1 MHFSLKKM
9 VLRPLKITGII
20 IGSLLLLMF
29 LIPYLFPQ
37 AVNRKIDQ
45 WANENI
51 NGNISFSGTGLSF
64 FKKFPALTLTM
75 YNVTVKGSAPFDQDT
90 LIAAK
95 EISLGIDLSSVLK
108 SKITINKVFL
118 SNAFINIQADS
129 AGHANYNIYKQHAQ
143 TTTNATDTSGA
154 SLGINKIIVEN
165 SRLIYNDQSIPIT
178 INARGF
184 NYTGSG
190 DLSKDIFLLNTHTDI
205 QSLDLYYGH
214 VPYILSKKINADLI
228 TEVNTRSLAFVFQKN
243 DLYINQLPVAF
254 NGSFGFLKDG
264 YDMDFHIDSKEND
277 LDEIVSALPADYQK
291 LLDKTDINGTGDVQ
305 IALTGKYVVKDSLMP
320 DLVMNVKVRNG
331 YVDNDRSPAP
341 VRNLYVDMNARLP
354 HLNMDS
360 LAVNVDS
367 LYFNLGNGYFNS
379 SFKLKGVSNPYI
391 FARVNSEIDLEKWDR
406 ALGLKPF
413 HMKGIYSL
421 HLLADG
427 VYAKSIVHSGLRK
440 TDTIISSI
448 PKFSL
453 RSSFR
458 KGYLKYTALPEA
470 VNDISFNLTAGCPDH
485 DYKHATLSIDSL
497 HATALN
503 NYIKGYC
510 RVENMANFPVDALL
524 QAHIH
529 LADIKQFIPLPKGF
543 ALAGDLD
550 AHVQAKGKYVPAKK
564 QYPVLL
570 AGIQLKDGSVQTKY
584 YPHPIEQIQVSST
597 ISDQTGSLKGLN
609 VSIKPISFTFEEEP
623 FLLKAELHDLT
634 DLAYKVHM
642 KGVLNLGNIYQVFA
656 IKGYNVSGTIAAD
669 LHLKGKQSDIDAGR
683 YDQLSN
689 HGVFRMNNVS
699 CTTELYPRPFLIS
712 HGSLSFD
719 QDKIKLDTLA
729 IRYGRSSFILNG
741 AVSNVINY
749 ALKPGAGLKGNMN
762 LSSDMLNV
770 NDFMVF
776 SDTSKAATTS
786 TTATSPSGVVLIP
799 GNLDLAFTA
808 NIKNVVYNDI
818 VIKNAKGNM
827 TISKDTLRLKET
839 GFDIIGAPVSMD
851 ATYTA
856 INTKNAHFDY
866 HINAQDFDINK
877 AYRNIKLFH
886 DIVSSAQH
894 AQGLVSLDYKL
905 SGKLDEH
912 MAPVY
917 TSLKG
922 GGTLSAKKIG
932 MYGMKLFNAMGK
944 AAGQDSLG
952 GNSEVSKVAIKSTIA
967 NNLLTIERT
976 KMRIA
981 GFRVRFEGQVSFSKA
996 IDMKMR
1002 IGLPPMGLI
1011 GIPLAITGTEDNPKI
1026 EMSKGKKEDELQATA
1041 DDGETD

>member
-9 VLRPLKITGII
+9 ILRPLKITGII
-20 IGSLLLLMF
+20 IGSLLLLML

-64 FKKFPALTLTM
+64 FKKFPSLTLTL

-108 SKITINKVFL
+108 SKITINKVLL
-118 SNAFINIQADS
+118 SNAFINIQVDS
-129 AGHANYNIYKQHAQ
+129 AGHANYNIYKHHSE
-143 TTTNATDTSGA
+143 TTTTPTDTSGA

-165 SRLIYNDQSIPIT
+165 CKLIYNDQSIPIT

-205 QSLDLYYGH
+205 QSLDFYYGP
-214 VPYILSKKINADLI
+214 VPYIVAKKINADLI

-243 DLYINQLPVAF
+243 DLYINQLPVQF

-264 YDMDFHIDSKEND
+264 YDMDFHIESKEND
-277 LDEIVSALPADYQK
+277 LDEIVSALPAEYQK
-291 LLDKTDINGTGDVQ
+291 LFDKTDINGNGDIQ

-331 YVDNDRSPAP
+331 YVDNNKSPAP

-354 HLNMDS
+354 RLDMDS
-360 LAVNVDS
+360 LAINVDS
-367 LYFNLGNGYFNS
+367 LYFNLGNGYFGS
-379 SFKLKGVSNPYI
+379 SFKLKGTSSPYI
-391 FARVNSEIDLEKWDR
+391 FARVSSEIDLEKWDR

-413 HMKGIYSL
+413 HMKGVYSL

-470 VNDISFNLTAGCPDH
+470 VNDISFNLTAGCLDH
-485 DYKHATLSIDSL
+485 DYKHASLSIDSL

-524 QAHIH
+524 QAHVH
-529 LADIKQFIPLPKGF
+529 LADIKQFIPLPAGF
-543 ALAGDLD
+543 ALAGDLN
-550 AHVQAKGKYVPAKK
+550 ANVQVKGTYVPAKK
-564 QYPVLL
+564 QYPVLT
-570 AGIQLKDGSVQTKY
+570 ASIDLKDGTVQTKY
-584 YPHPIEQIQVSST
+584 YPHPIEQIQVNST
-597 ISDQTGSLKGLN
+597 ISDQTGSMKGLN
-609 VSIKPISFTFEEEP
+609 VSIKPISFTFEDEP
-623 FLLKAELHDLT
+623 FLLKAELHDFS

-712 HGSLSFD
+712 HGALSFD

-729 IRYGRSSFILNG
+729 VSYGRSSFVLNG

-776 SDTSKAATTS
+776 SDTTKAATTS
-786 TTATSPSGVVLIP
+786 TTATSPAGVVMIP

-856 INTKNAHFDY
+856 VNTKNAYFDY

-894 AQGLVSLDYKL
+894 AKGLVSLDYQL
-905 SGKLDEH
+905 SGRLDEH

-952 GNSEVSKVAIKSTIA
+952 GNSEVSRVAIKSTIA

-976 KMRIA
+976 KMRIS